1 MNAQPRTNGTRTN
14 GNGRDQSATYA
25 APPGATA
32 GDEASVGVLL
42 KQLAHE
48 VPALLTNE
56 IALAKSEARE
66 NMRET
71 KEAVAAVASGGVVLL
86 GGFIVLLMAAVYGL
100 STVMASWLAAL
111 IVGGVV
117 ALAGWAMVQA
127 GKKKFHHD
135 ALRPDHTLSSLNKD
149 KDAIRGRTQ

>member
-1 MNAQPRTNGTRTN
+1 MNAQPSTN

-25 APPGATA
+25 APPSATV
-32 GDEASVGVLL
+32 GQEASVGVLL
-42 KQLAHE
+42 KQLARE

-71 KEAVAAVASGGVVLL
+71 KGAVAAVASGGVVLL

-100 STVMASWLAAL
+100 STVMAPWLAAL

-127 GKKKFHHD
+127 GKKKFSRD
-135 ALRPDHTLSSLNKD
+135 ALRPDHTLSSLHKD